1 MLQAHQQIT
10 DETGNTFVLL
20 PLEEYNAIFGN
31 HLAETESLSAE
42 EQKAIQEGLAEIS
55 KGESITAQDVAK
67 QLGLSLT
74 SAATQS

>member
-20 PLEEYNAIFGN
+20 PLEEYNAIFRN
-31 HLAETESLSAE
+31 HPAETESLSAE
-42 EQKAIQEGLAEIS
+42 EQKANQEGLAEIS
-55 KGESITAQDVAK
+55 KGEGISAQDVAK

-74 SAATQS
+74 SAANQS